1 MIHITKRKT
10 YYSRAFLFCLI
21 TIERYDSSEGF
32 VNMYINNKVIFNKSR
47 SSIFVRESVI
57 DDAASVSNKNI
68 PEIKAVEE
76 ENSSMKE
83 NISSWPSF
91 DKLDADIAKLA
102 IPTIANFA
110 IGPLIGAVD
119 LYWVG
124 RMGNALALAGQSAA
138 NQVFNSA
145 FFLISYLPSV
155 TATLVSTQKA
165 KNSNEGVQDAVCQ
178 ALFISGIFGILGTLL
193 LLLKPETVLKS
204 VLKNDAQAMIFAKPY
219 LFMRSFGFLASI
231 ISNVSYSAFRG
242 VLDTVTPLYI
252 SLSANILNCILDPI
266 LIFRYNM
273 GVTGAAVAT
282 LTAEVVM
289 ASVFLYALLKRKMI
303 QMNKIFS
310 VPSWTKLSPL
320 IKGSSSLFLRNLAL
334 NFTFL
339 FVTRVTQSID
349 TTGVAAAAH
358 SITIQVFYLGG
369 VVLLA
374 LSAVAQILIPSQL
387 VTKVDPHT
395 KKVTGGVETAKIT
408 SNRMMAWGL
417 ILGTTLGAIQVAV
430 IPLIHKLTPLPQV
443 QKAAKIPSYIAS
455 LLQIIN
461 GLVFVGE
468 GVMIGCSNYLQLA
481 ISTIVSTIATIT
493 ALTILPNLFGL
504 TGVWMSFGVF
514 NFSRLIGVYLHQTR
528 YGPLASKNIR
538 KLQNKLN

>member
-1 MIHITKRKT
+1 MQ
-10 YYSRAFLFCLI
+10 
-21 TIERYDSSEGF
+21 F
-32 VNMYINNKVIFNKSR
+32 VK
-47 SSIFVRESVI
+47 
-57 DDAASVSNKNI
+57 
-68 PEIKAVEE
+68 
-76 ENSSMKE
+76 
-83 NISSWPSF
+83 
-91 DKLDADIAKLA
+91 
-102 IPTIANFA
+102 
-110 IGPLIGAVD
+110 
-119 LYWVG
+119 
-124 RMGNALALAGQSAA
+124 
-138 NQVFNSA
+138 
-145 FFLISYLPSV
+145 
-155 TATLVSTQKA
+155 
-165 KNSNEGVQDAVCQ
+165 
-178 ALFISGIFGILGTLL
+178 LFISGIFGILGTLL
-193 LLLKPETVLKS
+193 LLLKPSTVLKS
-204 VLKNDAQAMIFAKPY
+204 VLKNDSQAIIFAKPY
-219 LFMRSFGFLASI
+219 LFMRSFFLASV

-242 VLDTVTPLYI
+242 VLDTVTPLFI

-266 LIFRYNM
+266 LIFRCNM

-289 ASVFLYALLKRKMI
+289 ASVFLYTLLKRQMI

-310 VPSWTKLSPL
+310 VPSWSKLAPL

-358 SITIQVFYLGG
+358 SIAIQVFYLGG

-395 KKVTGGVETAKIT
+395 KQITGGVETAKIT

-430 IPLIHKLTPLPQV
+430 IPWIHKLTPLPQV

-481 ISTIVSTIATIT
+481 ISTIISTIATIT

-504 TGVWMSFGVF
+504 NGVWMSFGVF

-528 YGPLASKNIR
+528 NGPLASKNIR